1 MFGEAFTLSSKV
13 KKLWCVICSFF
24 EISPFNKQTR
34 YVHSP
39 SYAVHT
45 NVINK
50 QTCLIHFYCSFFWT
64 LFFSVLFRPN
74 FFQGYVVLLLV
85 TTIGK
90 FQLQHL
96 LMRYVLNHCHQAA
109 DVVWKAPFCWD
120 NLMDEAALLKLE
132 AIQILFYLI
141 FSSQFCWIWC
151 RKLAILCQFL
161 ALFGLIWQNWKVAEF
176 K

>member
-96 LMRYVLNHCHQAA
+96 LMGYVLNHCHQDA
-109 DVVWKAPFCWD
+109 DIVWKAPFCCD
-120 NLMDEAALLKLE
+120 NLMDGTRSNSNIVLS
-132 AIQILFYLI
+132 YLI
-141 FSSQFCWIWC
+141 FFP
-151 RKLAILCQFL
+151 ILLNLMQKVDYFVPI
-161 ALFGLIWQNWKVAEF
+161 FGLFWPYLAKL
-176 K
+176 KSRRM